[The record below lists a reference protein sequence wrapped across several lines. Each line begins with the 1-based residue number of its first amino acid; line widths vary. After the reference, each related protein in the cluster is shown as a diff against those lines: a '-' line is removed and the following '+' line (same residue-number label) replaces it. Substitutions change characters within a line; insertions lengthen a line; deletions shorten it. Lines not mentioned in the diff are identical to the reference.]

1 MVASDLEPTYRRLTR
16 AALGTA
22 VVFAVSGALLGT
34 WVSRLPATRDRLHAS
49 PAELGLALL
58 APGLGSLAS
67 MPSTGWLCRRFGS
80 RAIVAVTALPACAVL
95 FLLAVAPSLVTL
107 GAALFVWGLLYGS
120 WDVAMNVQGSAVE
133 QRAGRAWM
141 PRYHACWSVGGI
153 VGAALGGL
161 AARLHT
167 PVPVHFGVAALVGV
181 ALVTGALRVYI
192 ADRQADAPDRPASTS
207 RRKAAA
213 AILTRRLVIIGV
225 ITLCSVTVEG
235 AAADWLALYLVD
247 QRHTADALGA
257 AGYATFACA
266 MAAGRFAGTPVTER
280 LGRQGAVRLG
290 GLLSIAG
297 VLLTVLGP
305 WLPLA
310 FVGAVAWALGI
321 CLVFPAAI
329 SAAGE
334 TPERPTDAIAAVS
347 TVGYAGLLVGPPVIG
362 ILADH
367 VGIGRALLVLI
378 VLAGTISVLAPA
390 VRALGT
396 GADRD
401 GGPESTQVPHV
412 GLRSPDG
419 GE

>member
-1 MVASDLEPTYRRLTR
+1 VVASEAEPTYRRLTR

-58 APGLGSLAS
+58 APGLGSLVS

-80 RAIVAVTALPACAVL
+80 RAVVAITSLPGCVVL
-95 FLLAVAPSLVTL
+95 FLLAVAPSLVVL
-107 GAALFVWGLLYGS
+107 GAVLFAFGLLYGA

-161 AARLHT
+161 AARTAT
-167 PVPVHFGVAALVGV
+167 PVPVHFGVAGVVGAALVV
-181 ALVTGALRVYI
+181 GALRVYI
-192 ADRQADAPDRPASTS
+192 PDREGREGREGREDREHREHRAGRETGPASRTGP
-207 RRKAAA
+207 RKAWAT
-213 AILTRRLVIIGV
+213 LMTRRLVIIGL
-225 ITLCSVTVEG
+225 ITLCSVTIEG

-247 QRHTADALGA
+247 ERRSADAIGA

-266 MAAGRFAGTPVTER
+266 MAAGRFAGTPITER
-280 LGRQGAVRLG
+280 LGRHGAVRVG
-290 GLLSIAG
+290 GLVSIAG
-297 VLLTVLGP
+297 VALTVFGP
-305 WLPLA
+305 WLPLT
-310 FVGAVAWALGI
+310 FLGAVAWALGV
-321 CLVFPAAI
+321 CLIFPAAI

-367 VGIGRALLVLI
+367 VGIGRALLVLP
-378 VLAGTISVLAPA
+378 VLAGAISVLAPA
-390 VRALGT
+390 VRVRET
-396 GADRD
+396 HSR
-401 GGPESTQVPHV
+401 V
-412 GLRSPDG
+412 
-419 GE
+419 